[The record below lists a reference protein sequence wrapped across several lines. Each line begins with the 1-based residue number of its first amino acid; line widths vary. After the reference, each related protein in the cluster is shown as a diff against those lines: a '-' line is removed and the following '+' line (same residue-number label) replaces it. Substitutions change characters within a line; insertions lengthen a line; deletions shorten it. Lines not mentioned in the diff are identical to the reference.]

1 MPQPPHHP
9 NPSATTSCFK
19 CGGIDNWARDC
30 QGDGMQSNLI
40 NLDEEGINNE
50 YVYKPKDS
58 VEELKTH
65 INTITAKEKG
75 RLANEMGVEEDFPM
89 A

>member
-1 MPQPPHHP
+1 
-9 NPSATTSCFK
+9 
-19 CGGIDNWARDC
+19 
-30 QGDGMQSNLI
+30 MQSNLI